1 MPYCAPS
8 VKGTQCQAYSCEPSR
23 RGSGL
28 PPQPGIS
35 SLVLRGASRG
45 SNKRYLIVCISTCH
59 WINSEST
66 ASSGPE
72 VITSLRNKG
81 SGFARPA
88 ARLRLWCGKSAG
100 LQVIGKQLR
109 SFVRLRIFPCAGS
122 Y

>member
-81 SGFARPA
+81 SGSGGR
-88 ARLRLWCGKSAG
+88 R
-100 LQVIGKQLR
+100 QLAVSR
-109 SFVRLRIFPCAGS
+109 AFPWDRAPRYLMRDRDTS
-122 Y
+122 YG

>member
-59 WINSEST
+59 RINSEST
-66 ASSGPE
+66 ASSGLE

-81 SGFARPA
+81 SGFGRPA
-88 ARLRLWCGKSAG
+88 SD
-100 LQVIGKQLR
+100 LQQDSPVSSPI
-109 SFVRLRIFPCAGS
+109 C
-122 Y
+122 

>member
-59 WINSEST
+59 WINSDST
-66 ASSGPE
+66 AFSGPE

-81 SGFARPA
+81 SGFGRPA
-88 ARLRLWCGKSAG
+88 ANAPLVVRQECGPASDWQAAAVVG
-100 LQVIGKQLR
+100 P
-109 SFVRLRIFPCAGS
+109 SSDFPLG
-122 Y
+122 